1 MPHKIRPGS
10 KNGQKS
16 LIMVNLSEM
25 LLCGMQKKRRL
36 SELKSSLVSVTKNMS
51 WSKISSKD
59 VVVACNVA
67 KH

>member
-10 KNGQKS
+10 KNRQKS